1 MELNKIKPVPRPL
14 TPTSLR
20 LFRQMEEIL
29 VSTLPKKHV
38 YICEFSPEDHH
49 SVGFQVWEQKYRWGI
64 VWGIIQANCY
74 GLSVELCEMD
84 QADYASLLI
93 LLSASMDFNINE
105 SILNL
110 YQDNRQTSE
119 ALYIGSSNDLIHE
132 IVSWQMPD
140 RVLN

>member
-1 MELNKIKPVPRPL
+1 MELNKIKPVPRSL

-20 LFRQMEEIL
+20 LFRQMKQIL

-38 YICEFSPEDHH
+38 FICEFSPEDHH
-49 SVGFQVWEQKYRWGI
+49 SVGFQVWEEKYRWGI
-64 VWGIIQANCY
+64 VWGIIQANRY

-93 LLSASMDFNINE
+93 LLSVSMDFNINE

-110 YQDNRQTSE
+110 YEDDRQASE
-119 ALYIGSSNDLIHE
+119 AIYIGSSNDLIRE